1 MLETPQKWK
10 ENFYRCYL
18 FLVMK
23 NLKSKTEY
31 FALDLEKFKENPE
44 ENLLTILEA
53 LEMSFSEK
61 AVNFGKLKPMLDMS
75 KPLTYN

>member
-1 MLETPQKWK
+1 M
-10 ENFYRCYL
+10 N
-18 FLVMK
+18 
-23 NLKSKTEY
+23 KTEY

-75 KPLTYN
+75 KPLTYS